1 MGTVLERA
9 VLQGVASLLVLVVF
23 LPLALLLAGHL
34 LYILAETIRELRKK

>member
-9 VLQGVASLLVLVVF
+9 VLHGVASFLVLVIL

>member
-1 MGTVLERA
+1 MGTVLEHA
-9 VLQGVASLLVLVVF
+9 VLQGVASLLILAVF

>member
-9 VLQGVASLLVLVVF
+9 VLHGAASLLVLVVF
-23 LPLALLLAGHL
+23 LPLAHLLAGHL